1 MSLRTRFWI
10 AFSCSL
16 PMLGMM
22 VAMFTHLLDHRMI
35 EWGTFVFT
43 SIIMLF
49 SGLPFLKS
57 AWAAFKNHNANMD
70 TLVALGTSVAYLYSL
85 FALFNGLPVYFE
97 SAGFIVMFVLL
108 GQVFEERMRQNAS
121 QAVEKLLDLQAKSA
135 SVLRNGSFVTIAIED
150 IVIGDVIS
158 VKPGEKIA
166 VDGLIT
172 SGTTSIDES
181 MVTGE
186 SMPVSKGVG
195 DEVIGST
202 INLNGSIT
210 FKATKVGKDTM
221 LAQIVDFVKKAQS
234 SHAPIQDL
242 TDKLSAIFV
251 PLVMILAIITFV
263 VWYSVLGETAIQS
276 MIYAV
281 SVLIIACP
289 CALGLATPT
298 ALMVGTGRSAKLGV
312 LIKNGSVLQEL
323 QAIDTLIFDK
333 TGTITL
339 GKPKVTDVIGDSK
352 EVMTLAAALEA
363 SSEHPLAWAIRDY
376 AQEQGLVVPAVANFK
391 AIEGQ
396 GVQGNY
402 QGHQIFLGNHHL
414 QEGKT
419 FPSSLKS
426 QMEALQQEAKTVVI
440 LAKDDEILGL
450 IAIQDSPK
458 ASSERAIRALQQRGL
473 KTMMLTGDNH
483 RVAQAIAERVGIEQ
497 VIAEVLPQ
505 EKAAR
510 IKSLQ
515 KDHRLAFV
523 GDGINDAPALSLA
536 NVGIAMGAGTDIAIE
551 SGDVVLIQN
560 DLLGVVKA
568 YDLSQKTFKRILLN
582 LFWASIYNLIGIPIA
597 SGLFVSWGLTL
608 NPELAGL
615 AMAMSSV
622 SVLASSLLLNR
633 SRLPQY

>member
-1 MSLRTRFWI
+1 MSLKTRFWI
-10 AFSCSL
+10 AFFSSL
-16 PMLGMM
+16 PMVAMM
-22 VAMFTHLLDHRMI
+22 VAMFTHLLDHQMI
-35 EWGTFVFT
+35 DWGTFLFT

-70 TLVALGTSVAYLYSL
+70 TLVALGTTVAYVYSV
-85 FALFNGLPVYFE
+85 FALFNDLPVYFE

-108 GQVFEERMRQNAS
+108 GQVFEERMRQKAS

-135 SVLRNGSFVTIAIED
+135 TVLRNGVFVTVAIED
-150 IVIGDVIS
+150 IAIGDKIS

-166 VDGLIT
+166 VDGVIT
-172 SGTTSIDES
+172 KGKTTIDES

-186 SMPVSKGVG
+186 SMPVSKTVG

-202 INLNGSIT
+202 INANGTIT

-242 TDKLSAIFV
+242 TDKISAIFV
-251 PLVMILAIITFV
+251 PVVMILAIITFIT
-263 VWYSVLGETAIQS
+263 WYSVLGETARQS

-298 ALMVGTGRSAKLGV
+298 ALMVGTGRSAKMGI
-312 LIKNGSVLQEL
+312 LIKNGTVLQEL
-323 QAIDTLIFDK
+323 QTIETVVFDK
-333 TGTITL
+333 TGTITT
-339 GKPKVTDVIGDSK
+339 GKPKVTDVVGSK
-352 EVMTLAAALEA
+352 DRVLTIAAGLEA
-363 SSEHPLAWAIRDY
+363 SSEHPLARAIMNY
-376 AQEQGLVVPAVANFK
+376 ADEMGISVPEVVNFK

-396 GVQGNY
+396 GVQGDY
-402 QGHQIFLGNHHL
+402 QGHRVFLGNHRL
-414 QEGKT
+414 QEGRW
-419 FPSSLKS
+419 FSDELQS
-426 QMEALQQEAKTVVI
+426 QMKALQQEAKTVVM
-440 LAKDDEILGL
+440 LAQDDHVIGL

-458 ASSERAIRALQQRGL
+458 ESSQKAIAALQQRGL
-473 KTMMLTGDNH
+473 KTIMLTGDNEL
-483 RVAQAIAERVGIEQ
+483 VAKGIAATVGIDH
-497 VIAEVLPQ
+497 VMAEVLPQ
-505 EKAAR
+505 EKANQ
-510 IKSLQ
+510 IKTLQ
-515 KDHRLAFV
+515 KDHRIAFV

-551 SGDVVLIQN
+551 SGGVVLIQN
-560 DLLGVVKA
+560 DLMGVVKA
-568 YDLSQKTFKRILLN
+568 YDMSKKTFNRILLN

-597 SGLFVSWGLTL
+597 SGLFVTFGLTL

-622 SVLASSLLLNR
+622 SVLASSLLLNQ